1 MFRQKS
7 ASALSSG
14 RVSIQHRC
22 PGDVSGKP
30 GGRRSAEK
38 YSHGPQ
44 MFGASV
50 LMSSLKETCIYKN
63 VTKVVW
69 SLRTGCPASFNVDNV
84 YERQRAL
91 KPGHFTVS
99 ADSSAT
105 PVHPAVLFCPNFQPA
120 QHLSVSP
127 PSLSTGDTLCRPSSP
142 RSW

>member
-1 MFRQKS
+1 MFR
-7 ASALSSG
+7 
-14 RVSIQHRC
+14 
-22 PGDVSGKP
+22 
-30 GGRRSAEK
+30 
-38 YSHGPQ
+38 
-44 MFGASV
+44 ASV

-127 PSLSTGDTLCRPSSP
+127 PVSVNRRHSLSPLVSTILVKMKAAQGHDSQAQLQKAPSQAPKGSRMFP
-142 RSW
+142 LGRKASL